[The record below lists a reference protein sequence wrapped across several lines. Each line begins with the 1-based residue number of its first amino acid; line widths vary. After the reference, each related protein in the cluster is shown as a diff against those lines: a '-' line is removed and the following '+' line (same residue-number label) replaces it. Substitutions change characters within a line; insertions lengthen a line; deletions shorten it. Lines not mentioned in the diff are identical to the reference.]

1 MSKIVEGQPYP
12 EDFERGW
19 KDVLFNQFHDI
30 LAGTSIPSAY
40 EDASYLTGEAMAIGQ
55 RNVNY
60 AIQAISWDIQ
70 IDLDTAM
77 KPIVKDG
84 GGAGGTGTVQ

>member
-1 MSKIVEGQPYP
+1 
-12 EDFERGW
+12 
-19 KDVLFNQFHDI
+19 
-30 LAGTSIPSAY
+30 
-40 EDASYLTGEAMAIGQ
+40 MAIGQ

-77 KPIVKDG
+77 KPIVVFNSHSFG
-84 GGAGGTGTVQ
+84 EIGRAHV